1 MFQRVRMAFEFFVE
15 SLKQPSTPTRRSV
28 RLDVVR
34 LEERATP
41 AVTFDLLAPVEPPPV
56 HLIAAPAPAAPAQPV
71 IVLASDTTVRAD
83 LFGVGETE
91 EQVNELEEMLA
102 EERIAQEEAAEITAA
117 IQEVPEDTSADV
129 DAGETPIIEDTIYL
143 PPVE

>member
-1 MFQRVRMAFEFFVE
+1 
-15 SLKQPSTPTRRSV
+15 
-28 RLDVVR
+28 
-34 LEERATP
+34 
-41 AVTFDLLAPVEPPPV
+41 
-56 HLIAAPAPAAPAQPV
+56 
-71 IVLASDTTVRAD
+71 
-83 LFGVGETE
+83 
-91 EQVNELEEMLA
+91 MLA